1 MNKFDI
7 FLKLTITVLLGI
19 MTIALL
25 QINKTL
31 QNMVEILGG
40 LVNEIGR
47 F

>member
-40 LVNEIGR
+40 LVDEVGI

>member
-7 FLKLTITVLLGI
+7 LLKVMVTVLLGI
-19 MTIALL
+19 MTIALF